1 MHNTSQGEQST
12 GLIFST
18 TDAAVLGEAMRINNA
33 GNVGI
38 GTIDP
43 VSKLDIKGSST
54 DAGGGI
60 RIIESGTADY
70 WDIWVDTAENL
81 NFFYNGGIYG
91 GYIRDTAAVGYIDFT
106 GQHKNL
112 PSTGS
117 ANEYSS
123 SIGYIVCADGTYDNL
138 YESGSSKQDTKP
150 NISEALPKVKL
161 STIEKDK
168 TVFGVVAEVETS
180 GSRTFDVGVWGAT
193 FEPRDDSDV
202 RLIINSVGEGAIWVS
217 NYSGSLENGD
227 YITSSPIEGLG
238 MKQDDDLLHN
248 YTVAKITQDCTFDMN
263 ASASYDCVEFEWS
276 GSTYR
281 RSFVGCTYHCG

>member
-1 MHNTSQGEQST
+1 
-12 GLIFST
+12 
-18 TDAAVLGEAMRINNA
+18 
-33 GNVGI
+33 
-38 GTIDP
+38 
-43 VSKLDIKGSST
+43 LDIKGSST
-54 DAGGGI
+54 SAGGGI

-180 GSRTFDVGVWGAT
+180 GSRTFDAAAWGT
-193 FEPRDDSDV
+193 TVEPRDDSDV

-238 MKQDDDLLHN
+238 MKQDDDFLHN